1 MAKKLNNWQASL
13 ADKGIEVD
21 DEYLKSMLKK
31 LPNDREPKELA
42 FIETIVEVITRALLV
57 IAT

>member
-1 MAKKLNNWQASL
+1 MAKKLNSWQAAL

-21 DEYLKSMLKK
+21 DIYLKSMMKK
-31 LPNDREPKELA
+31 LPNDREAKEVA